1 MGNRQLTNANTEAIF
16 RNRLMIVKNLPEDD
30 QVQKNFKEA
39 MINKVTLEYL
49 DHRGRLN
56 SRTNNINRELLS
68 LNSRL
73 LDITEDILTTNE
85 DISKF
90 NQETSESNRWCL
102 FQVLNLLGI

>member
-16 RNRLMIVKNLPEDD
+16 RNRLRIVKNLPE
-30 QVQKNFKEA
+30 VEPLQKDFKEA

-56 SRTNNINRELLS
+56 SRANNINKELLS

-73 LDITEDILTTNE
+73 IEITEDILATNE

-90 NQETSESNRWCL
+90 NQEISESNRLAISRCSKP
-102 FQVLNLLGI
+102 QET